1 MFQLEYFKIP
11 RPCFVA
17 AIAVANFQPDYR
29 NHKMWCLATNER
41 NKLICPVSVISS
53 FQEDSRRGC
62 FIRLRQNTLLAAGM
76 ISLRLGLLLDSDGE
90 ATAP

>member
-11 RPCFVA
+11 RSCFVG
-17 AIAVANFQPDYR
+17 IITVANRQPDYHR
-29 NHKMWCLATNER
+29 MWCLATNEP
-41 NKLICPVSVISS
+41 NELICPVPMISS